1 VLKAPMTPGRD
12 PQAWNRGLYILLWLS
27 LLAATGAWVSH
38 GLRISGDLRE
48 FLPSPKTGN
57 QRLLMQ
63 QAGDGPGSRLLL
75 LALAGDSPDA
85 LAQHSR
91 DLREAL
97 LGAPEL
103 LWISNGEE
111 DLDTVPEALQDYRYL
126 LSPGPGDG
134 SLDAD
139 GLRQSMQ
146 QRLQDL
152 ASPAAALIAPL
163 IARDPTLE
171 TLRLLEAWTPSREP
185 LRFDGVWLSAD
196 SQHAL
201 LLVQTRAA
209 GFDPTG
215 QQAALARLRNAHADV
230 LAESDDT
237 AAKESRVVGPD
248 ISHRITLEISGPGA
262 FAEHMAAQTRGEAS
276 TLGGIA
282 SAAMLLLL
290 LFAYRSFSLPLLAA
304 LPLASGGIAG
314 LAATAIGF
322 GDVHG
327 ITLAFG
333 FTLLGV
339 AQDYPVHLLSHR
351 HPGTCSRDTA
361 RAIWPTLAAGAGSSC
376 IAYLIFLFAGVSA
389 LQQLAVFTIVGL
401 ATAALTTRY
410 GMPFVLA
417 NTRDD
422 VAEHRLPILIQR
434 RFLQQRIPRWPVW
447 ILAGVCAAVI
457 GLGNAPWWNDNLAS
471 LTPVPAELLQRDA
484 ELRAELGAPDVRWL
498 LVLRAAD
505 VEQVLQRSEALR
517 AELDNLVATKV
528 VDGIDYAAR
537 YLPSAAVQTARQ
549 AQLPDAAALQAN
561 LQQAL
566 LDLPFKANAFDGFLA
581 AVEQARQLPPLT
593 PSGLI
598 DTPLALRI
606 ESLLQTDAEAEP
618 NARTLALFTLSG
630 IQQPQVLAAWAA
642 THADVDLLDLK
653 QTAQSLAAE
662 WRMRVLNAVAAAAV
676 MLLLSMW
683 VALGSWRR
691 CVRVLIPVTLGT
703 ACVIAA
709 LHALAIPLTLFHLV
723 SLVLATGIG
732 VDYALF
738 FERAGDDAKDQ
749 RRTLHAVLICSISTL
764 LVFALLALSEIP
776 VLRAIGLT
784 VALSVVPHVLL
795 SVWLA
800 TTPSASEETQ

>member
-1 VLKAPMTPGRD
+1 MNRNRD
-12 PQAWNRGLYILLWLS
+12 PMAWHRAVCIVIWLS

-48 FLPSPKTGN
+48 FLPAPKTSN

-63 QAGDGPGSRLLL
+63 QAGEGSGSRLLL
-75 LALAGDSPDA
+75 LALAGGNPDE

-91 DLREAL
+91 DLRDAL
-97 LGAPEL
+97 RDAPEL
-103 LWISNGEE
+103 VWISNGED
-111 DLDTVPEALQDYRYL
+111 DLDAVPEALQDYRYL
-126 LSPGPGDG
+126 LSPGPGEG
-134 SLDAD
+134 SLDA
-139 GLRQSMQ
+139 GSLRQSVQ

-171 TLRLLEAWTPSREP
+171 TLRLVEAWTPSREP
-185 LRFDGVWLSAD
+185 PRFDGVWLSAD

-215 QQAALARLRNAHADV
+215 QQAALARLRNAHAELLTEPGD
-230 LAESDDT
+230 SDAT
-237 AAKESRVVGPD
+237 
-248 ISHRITLEISGPGA
+248 ITLEISGPGA
-262 FAEHMAAQTRGEAS
+262 FGERMAAQTRGEAS

-282 SAAMLLLL
+282 SIAMLLLL
-290 LFAYRSFSLPLLAA
+290 LLAYRSLSLPLLAA

-351 HPGTCSRDTA
+351 HLGTPSRETA

-401 ATAALTTRY
+401 ATAALATRY

-417 NTRDD
+417 NTHHD
-422 VAEHRLPILIQR
+422 VAEQR
-434 RFLQQRIPRWPVW
+434 WPTLLQGLLLQRRIPRWPAW
-447 ILAGVCAAVI
+447 ILAGACTAVI
-457 GLGNAPWWNDNLAS
+457 AFGHAPWWNDNLAS

-484 ELRAELGAPDVRWL
+484 ELRSELGAPDVRWL

-505 VEQVLQRSEALR
+505 VETALQSSEALR
-517 AELDNLVATKV
+517 EELDNLVASKV
-528 VDGIDYAAR
+528 VDSIDYAAR
-537 YLPSAAVQTARQ
+537 YLPSAATQLMRQ
-549 AQLPDAAALQAN
+549 AHLPDAAVLQAN
-561 LQQAL
+561 LQLAL
-566 LDLPFKANAFDGFLA
+566 LDLPFKPNAFDGFRA

-593 PSGLI
+593 PSGI
-598 DTPLALRI
+598 KDTPLALRI
-606 ESLLQTDAEAEP
+606 ESLLQTDAQAEP
-618 NARTLALFTLSG
+618 NSRTLALFMLSG
-630 IQQPQVLAAWAA
+630 IQQPQALAAWAA
-642 THADVDLLDLK
+642 THADVDLVDLK
-653 QTAQSLAAE
+653 QTAQTLAAE
-662 WRMRVLNAVAAAAV
+662 WRVRVLNAVAAAA
-676 MLLLSMW
+676 LLLLLAMR
-683 VALGSWRR
+683 VALSSWQR
-691 CVRVLIPVTLGT
+691 CVRVLLPVTLGT

-738 FERAGDDAKDQ
+738 FERAGDDAVDQ
-749 RRTLHAVLICSISTL
+749 RRTLHAVVICSISTL
-764 LVFALLALSEIP
+764 LVFALLALSQIP

-784 VALSVVPHVLL
+784 VALSVLPHVLL

-800 TTPSASEETQ
+800 TTPSNPNLA